1 MTSRPCD
8 LCGNPLP
15 EDAHG
20 SQKYHPACRK
30 IAKREKAR
38 ESNRRR
44 YLKNKYLEQNPRR
57 LFGPHY
63 NPMRGLGMDYV
74 TLKLAGKIK
83 PLHKRRRQIT
93 LHGF

>member
-1 MTSRPCD
+1 MKELTD
-8 LCGNPLP
+8 LP
-15 EDAHG
+15 
-20 SQKYHPACRK
+20 PAILLH
-30 IAKREKAR
+30 IAQTL
-38 ESNRRR
+38 N
-44 YLKNKYLEQNPRR
+44 
-57 LFGPHY
+57 